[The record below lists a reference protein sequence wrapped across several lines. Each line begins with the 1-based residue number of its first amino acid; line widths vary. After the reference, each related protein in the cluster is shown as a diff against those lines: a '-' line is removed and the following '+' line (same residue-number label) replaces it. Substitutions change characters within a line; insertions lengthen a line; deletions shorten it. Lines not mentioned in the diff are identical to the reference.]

1 MAFIWV
7 LSDVAQAGCAIVV
20 VLLLRGRGV
29 VIHHSGSRCGVRAGV
44 LVPPEA
50 IHGAEHAWLQSVTL
64 NSMRKHDFA
73 ILES

>member
-7 LSDVAQAGCAIVV
+7 LGDVAQAGCAIVV
-20 VLLLRGRGV
+20 VLLLRGGSV
-29 VIHHSGSRCGVRAGV
+29 VVHHGCSRCGVCAGV

-64 NSMRKHDFA
+64 NPMR
-73 ILES
+73 